1 MRALRISGASKVA
14 AGITTLDEVM
24 KVAPPAEQQDA

>member
-1 MRALRISGASKVA
+1 MYDDGVAKAA

-24 KVAPPAEQQDA
+24 RACMEA